1 MSRSKPVTERLP
13 PLNALR
19 TFEAAARLMSFSA
32 AAAELHVT
40 PGAISHQ
47 IKMLEDYLGV
57 TLFRR
62 ANGAWRLSEAGQV
75 MLPSV
80 TKGFSHLHLAVR
92 QLRHLEDSGPLTVNV
107 APSFGAKWLMPRLE
121 TFIQSHPDIELR
133 VATHAQLANFLREDI
148 DCAIRFG
155 IGRYPGLFSER
166 LAEAEFFPV
175 CSPALLNGKRALRS
189 PDDLLDCV
197 LLHDETVAGARSLPS
212 WDDWFGLVGL
222 NSIKMRKG
230 PRFNSSILALEAA
243 ANGKGVALAMGI
255 LAAADIN
262 SGRLVRP
269 FSQNIRMDYGYYFVC
284 AENSKDRPKIETFRR
299 WLHDE
304 MALTP
309 DQMKSS
315 ALGSK

>member
-19 TFEAAARLMSFSA
+19 AFEAAARFMSFSA

-40 PGAISHQ
+40 PGAVSHQ
-47 IKMLEDYLGV
+47 IKLLEDHLGV

-62 ANGAWRLSEAGQV
+62 ANGVWHLSEAGQTL
-75 MLPSV
+75 LPSV
-80 TKGFSHLHLAVR
+80 IKGFSHLHLAVR
-92 QLRHLEDSGPLTVNV
+92 RLRYLEDSGSLTVSV
-107 APSFGAKWLMPRLE
+107 APSFGAKWLVPRLE

-133 VATHAQLANFLREDI
+133 VATHTQLVNFLQEDF

-155 IGRYPGLFSER
+155 FGRYPGLFSER
-166 LAEAEFFPV
+166 LAEAEFFSV
-175 CSPALLNGKRALRS
+175 CSPALLNGKHLLRS
-189 PDDLLDCV
+189 PDELLNCV
-197 LLHDETVAGARSLPS
+197 LLHDETIAATRSLPS
-212 WDDWFGLVGL
+212 WDDWFRRVGL

-269 FSQNIRMDYGYYFVC
+269 FSQYIRMDYAYHFVC

-304 MALTP
+304 MAFAP
-309 DQMKSS
+309 SQMK
-315 ALGSK
+315 LGDLASR